1 MSTSTPVSPP
11 VNGPRV
17 IARVKRSILPI
28 AFLLYATSY
37 MDRSSI
43 GYAQLGMSQDLGIDV
58 ATFGATSAIF
68 FIAYVLLEAPSN
80 VILARVGAR
89 LWLSRIAVTW
99 GLVTVLT
106 GFVWDVPS
114 LYAARVLLGIAEAGL
129 FPGLLLFLSLW
140 FLQQDR
146 GRALAAMVFAQPVAL
161 LAGSL
166 TGGWII
172 DNAHW
177 FGLQP
182 WQWVF
187 ILQGAVPVLVGVYV
201 FIALADRPSKARWLS
216 PAESS
221 WLEAKITAENVAVA
235 GAEGSVKHRFSIQAF
250 KSPRVIALTLMT
262 FFGSV
267 GNYALAFFLPQVL
280 KQIYPAYSATN
291 IGFVGALPY
300 ILAGI
305 AMLLF
310 GRASDRVKS
319 RRSVVILCLVIGLV
333 GLSGTIAFKGN
344 PLMQVVSL
352 CVAAIGIVSY
362 SPPMWAF
369 ITELLTPQQRV
380 VVLAIMTSVAS
391 FGGFVGP
398 LLIGQMAASS
408 GVTVAFII
416 PAICLGIAV
425 VLLALVKPRRQP
437 ASAATA
443 VPAPN
448 GEANV

>member
-1 MSTSTPVSPP
+1 MSTSKPTSPP
-11 VNGPRV
+11 VDGPRV
-17 IARVKRSILPI
+17 VTRVKRSILPI

-43 GYAQLGMSQDLGIDV
+43 GYAQLGMSQSLGIDI
-58 ATFGATSAIF
+58 ATFGVAASIF

-80 VILARVGAR
+80 IILAKVGAR

-99 GLVTVLT
+99 GLVTMLT

-114 LYAARVLLGIAEAGL
+114 LYVARVLLGIAEAGL

-166 TGGWII
+166 SGGWII

-187 ILQGAVPVLVGVYV
+187 ILQGLVPVLVGIYV
-201 FIALADRPSKARWLS
+201 FLVLPDRPSKARWLS
-216 PAESS
+216 PSESS
-221 WLEAKITAENVAVA
+221 WLEAKINAENAAVA
-235 GAEGSVKHRFSIQAF
+235 ATEGAVKHRFSIVAF

-305 AMLLF
+305 AMLFF
-310 GRASDRVKS
+310 GRASDRAKS
-319 RRSVVILCLVIGLV
+319 RRSVVILCLVIGLM
-333 GLSGTIAFKGN
+333 GLSGTIAFQGN
-344 PLMQVVSL
+344 PVMQVVSL

-369 ITELLTPQQRV
+369 ITELLTPRQRV
-380 VVLAIMTSVAS
+380 VVLAIMTSIAS

-398 LLIGQMAASS
+398 LLIGQMAAGS
-408 GVTVAFII
+408 GVIVAFIV
-416 PAICLGIAV
+416 PAICLAIAI
-425 VLLALVKPRRQP
+425 VLLAFVRPQHQRT
-437 ASAATA
+437 SAAAAT
-443 VPAPN
+443 PAQT
-448 GEANV
+448 GDAKV